1 MDAAPTVHTTIAE
14 LIDEWPAARA
24 VLARRGMACVGCAM
38 ARFETIKE
46 AARTYGFEAA
56 QLITDVCREDGGV
69 RSRVR
74 PAGTRDIAP
83 SRRSATCRPTMV
95 RMTCRR
101 PRS

>member
-56 QLITDVCREDGGV
+56 HHRRV
-69 RSRVR
+69 SRGWWRAFSR
-74 PAGTRDIAP
+74 PPGRYT
-83 SRRSATCRPTMV
+83 
-95 RMTCRR
+95 
-101 PRS
+101 